1 MQDLEKNSF
10 SVEDKLKFQIQIYHD
25 YGTEYYEKKMWDKLT
40 TEQHA
45 TKTFMHLFNFGNSLP
60 RKRSKKKALE
70 NYVALSKLLLEKKI
84 FSAKFFFLKVHRLIH
99 NFLQLFFHFL
109 FRGREFPK
117 LDA

>member
-45 TKTFMHLFNFGNSLP
+45 TKTFMHPILGTLYHGKGNE
-60 RKRSKKKALE
+60 KKAVE
-70 NYVALSKLLLEKKI
+70 NYELALSLLRKKI
-84 FSAKFFFLKVHRLIH
+84 LLKKNNFF
-99 NFLQLFFHFL
+99 
-109 FRGREFPK
+109 
-117 LDA
+117 

>member
-45 TKTFMHLFNFGNSLP
+45 TKTFMHPILGTLYHGKGNEKKAVISLITF
-60 RKRSKKKALE
+60 KKKI
-70 NYVALSKLLLEKKI
+70 LLKKNN
-84 FSAKFFFLKVHRLIH
+84 FF
-99 NFLQLFFHFL
+99 
-109 FRGREFPK
+109 
-117 LDA
+117 